1 MTGTP
6 DPMSGQVFAH
16 VAELIA
22 RIRRIPAESV
32 TIDQT
37 FQDLGIDSM
46 DGVNLMFELE
56 SEFHVEIPD
65 AAVQSIRSVR
75 EMVDGIQ
82 ALLAARD
89 SSLVAQTGHVEG
101 SQ

>member
-1 MTGTP
+1 
-6 DPMSGQVFAH
+6 
-16 VAELIA
+16 
-22 RIRRIPAESV
+22 
-32 TIDQT
+32 
-37 FQDLGIDSM
+37 
-46 DGVNLMFELE
+46 MFELE